1 MKCLE
6 DCYSSHRIERTL
18 PVSISI
24 SYTAET
30 FSFYFFFFLSLCLI
44 STVLSSVFLL
54 YSPLFQIFSCFSDA
68 CLTPVCPCIGNT
80 TCGRMV
86 KDHQ

>member
-30 FSFYFFFFLSLCLI
+30 FSFYFFFFFLFVLFLLSCHLSLFCILLF
-44 STVLSSVFLL
+44 SKSFLA
-54 YSPLFQIFSCFSDA
+54 SQ
-68 CLTPVCPCIGNT
+68 TPV
-80 TCGRMV
+80 
-86 KDHQ
+86 